1 MTILI
6 HLLGRWNMKL
16 HEEDFPTIPYLIKL
30 YMDLGNVPIISY
42 IIKEISNFKALNRQP
57 YLQSGAHGLIGH
69 TKVQQF
75 WFYMHDDSI
84 LVLQY
89 ELLCTL

>member
-1 MTILI
+1 
-6 HLLGRWNMKL
+6 MKL
-16 HEEDFPTIPYLIKL
+16 HEEDFPTIPCLIKS
-30 YMDLGNVPIISY
+30 YMDLDNVPIISY

-57 YLQSGAHGLIGH
+57 YLRSGAHCLIGH

-75 WFYMHDDSI
+75 WFYMHDDFI
-84 LVLQY
+84 LVIQY